1 MLSGKFPEL
10 SITRILPTILRMGM
24 MLAVSLC
31 FYTGGQKS
39 GDLIAVTLLIAH
51 RQLKQ
56 QDLSITW
63 K

>member
-1 MLSGKFPEL
+1 
-10 SITRILPTILRMGM
+10 M